1 MRTKP
6 AALAVVA
13 LLLLGSWPYG
23 QGAAETLSKTVP
35 ETGEAGAKAADVRTD
50 LLQRRE
56 DSEYWADYY
65 AHVYGVP
72 VELVDAIIDQESG
85 WNPHAVSRKGAAG
98 LMQLMPET
106 ATRFGVRNRFRA
118 EENIRGGVAY
128 LAWLSQK
135 FNGDPRL
142 IAAAY
147 HAGEHQISSRALEN
161 SSPGVRAYVKHIA
174 QKYHARCRGRA
185 PAMHGKSHIFSPLVV
200 AKKDDAAAHDGDAR
214 EPDAASQPADTGLS
228 SLLARNLHTLFASF

>member
-85 WNPHAVSRKGAAG
+85 WNPHAVSRKG
-98 LMQLMPET
+98 
-106 ATRFGVRNRFRA
+106 
-118 EENIRGGVAY
+118 
-128 LAWLSQK
+128 
-135 FNGDPRL
+135 
-142 IAAAY
+142 
-147 HAGEHQISSRALEN
+147 
-161 SSPGVRAYVKHIA
+161 
-174 QKYHARCRGRA
+174 
-185 PAMHGKSHIFSPLVV
+185 
-200 AKKDDAAAHDGDAR
+200 
-214 EPDAASQPADTGLS
+214 QPAS
-228 SLLARNLHTLFASF
+228 CN

>member
-1 MRTKP
+1 MEKMKSSATV
-6 AALAVVA
+6 ALAVLA
-13 LLLLGSWPYG
+13 LLLFGSWPYG
-23 QGAAETLSKTVP
+23 QGAVQTLKETAHETAEAGGQAANKTAHTLNDAAADVAPATDKLRHRAR
-35 ETGEAGAKAADVRTD
+35 EAGAIAADIRPD
-50 LLQRRE
+50 MLQRRE
-56 DSEYWADYY
+56 EWEYWADYY

-85 WNPHAVSRKGAAG
+85 WNPHAISRKGAAG

-135 FNGDPRL
+135 FNRDPRL

-147 HAGEHQISSRALEN
+147 YAGEHQISSRGLKD
-161 SSPGVRAYVKHIA
+161 SSPGLQAYIKHIA
-174 QKYHARCRGRA
+174 QRYHARRRG
-185 PAMHGKSHIFSPLVV
+185 
-200 AKKDDAAAHDGDAR
+200 
-214 EPDAASQPADTGLS
+214 QCAD
-228 SLLARNLHTLFASF
+228 